1 MPRALPLALA
11 AALLAGVA
19 GGCATTPHYTPKT
32 TTCYVGARGDDSA
45 PGTSPRQAWRT
56 LDRADRARLRPGDRL
71 LLEGGARF
79 AGNVSIGRGEA
90 GDTERPVVVGS
101 YGEGRAT
108 VVATGATGVS
118 VHDTGGVEI
127 RELTLQG
134 RGASRT
140 EEAGINLF
148 LSDREARADARGVTV
163 TDVEVTGFQT
173 GVAIGSSVPGRGFAD
188 VTVRRAALH
197 GNKDAGMLTYGPTFE
212 ARRPVHAHRDL
223 TVEKVDAYDN
233 PATRRPTTG
242 TRATAS

>member
-1 MPRALPLALA
+1 
-11 AALLAGVA
+11 
-19 GGCATTPHYTPKT
+19 
-32 TTCYVGARGDDSA
+32 
-45 PGTSPRQAWRT
+45 
-56 LDRADRARLRPGDRL
+56 
-71 LLEGGARF
+71 
-79 AGNVSIGRGEA
+79 
-90 GDTERPVVVGS
+90 VGS

-127 RELTLQG
+127 REPTLQG
-134 RGASRT
+134 CGASRT

-197 GNKDAGMLTYGPTFE
+197 GNKDAGMLTYGPAFD

-233 PATRRPTTG
+233 PRPEGPQPAHGQRYRDRRRAAGGGARVQRPRQRRALLPRGSRRPGRHMDVRLHGRADG
-242 TRATAS
+242 TRAR